1 MDPRKGPRIPMSR
14 RLLPALGALLAAA
27 VLAPAAWASITP
39 TMTLKQSG
47 TQAGSTVALQTGI
60 TFAPSSPS
68 TDSVR
73 NLTEILPPG
82 LLSNASI
89 NGGLCV
95 KTAPPPSG
103 LPPAACKIGTGSA
116 SIVVNGAL
124 STTQPLSLY
133 LVAPPR
139 RSDLA
144 GIANYL
150 NNTSAQL
157 GSTGDVSVRP
167 SGDPAGVGVDIGFKN
182 IPNSISFGGPPLK
195 LSVRMLRTTIS
206 RLRMPTSCPSP
217 AASYTVA
224 ASSYADSTLKTTS
237 APLEVTGC
245 SALKITPSFTVS
257 AVRDSG
263 DLGARVTADLEQPP
277 TANQATSSKVV
288 LTLPP
293 TVLSPNLVAVVA
305 GGILCTDPT
314 FASCKTIGTASSTS
328 RLYPTA
334 LKGKAY
340 LTGSL
345 VSPAIALV
353 FPPPFAIKLS
363 GAVNIVTG
371 STTFTGVPDLPL
383 TDLQVVLAGGSN
395 SVFTAACLLR
405 SGSASAAL
413 TSQNGDF
420 TVTAKAPFTVSNCP
434 SLPLAGGG
442 SRPSERTLN

>member
-1 MDPRKGPRIPMSR
+1 MRPSR
-14 RLLPALGALLAAA
+14 HALGGLAALVGVA
-27 VLAPAAWASITP
+27 VFVPSATAAITP
-39 TMTLKQSG
+39 AVALKQSG
-47 TQAGSTVALQTGI
+47 TQAGSTVALQTDI
-60 TFAPSSPS
+60 KFAPSSPS

-89 NGGLCV
+89 DGGLCV
-95 KTAPPPSG
+95 KTPPPPSG
-103 LPPAACKIGTGSA
+103 LPPAACKVGTGSA

-124 STTQPLSLY
+124 TTTQPLSLY

-157 GSTGDVSVRP
+157 GSTGVVSIRP
-167 SGDPAGVGVDIGFKN
+167 SGDPAGVGVDIGFRN

-195 LSVRMLRTTIS
+195 LSVKELRTTIS
-206 RLRMPTSCPSP
+206 KLRMPTSCPSP
-217 AASYTVA
+217 AANYTVT
-224 ASSYADSTLKTTS
+224 ASSWSDSTPKSTT
-237 APLEVTGC
+237 APLSVTGC
-245 SALKITPSFTVS
+245 SALKITPTFTVS
-257 AVRDSG
+257 AVRDSA
-263 DLGARVTADLEQPP
+263 DLGVRVTAKVDQPATP
-277 TANQATSSKVV
+277 NQATSSKVV

-293 TVLSPNLVAVVA
+293 TVLTPNLVAVVA

-314 FASCKTIGTASSTS
+314 FASCKTIGAASSTS
-328 RLYPTA
+328 PLYPTA

-345 VSPAIALV
+345 VSPAIALR
-353 FPPPFAIKLS
+353 FPPPFPLTLS

-383 TDLQVVLAGGSN
+383 TDLQVVLAGGSK
-395 SVFTAACLLR
+395 SAFTAPCLLQ
-405 SGSASAAL
+405 SGTASAAL

-420 TVTAKAPFTVSNCP
+420 TVTANDPFTVSNCP

-442 SRPSERTLN
+442 SRSSERTLN

>member
-1 MDPRKGPRIPMSR
+1 MSGR
-14 RLLPALGALLAAA
+14 PIAVLAAVMTAA
-27 VLAPAAWASITP
+27 VLAPGASASITP
-39 TMTLKQSG
+39 TMTLTQSG
-47 TQAGSTVALQTGI
+47 TQAGSTVALQTSI
-60 TFAPSSPS
+60 VFAPGSPS

-73 NLTEILPPG
+73 DLTEILPPG

-89 NGGLCV
+89 DGGLCL

-103 LPPAACKIGTGSA
+103 LPPVACKIGIGAA
-116 SIVVNGAL
+116 STVVNGVL

-150 NNTSAQL
+150 NNTSSQL

-195 LSVRMLRTTIS
+195 LSVKKLQTTIS
-206 RLRMPTSCPSP
+206 RLRMPTRCPSP
-217 AASYTVA
+217 TVNYTVTA
-224 ASSYADSTLKTTS
+224 NSYSDSTLKTTS
-237 APLEVTGC
+237 APLDVTGC

-257 AVRDSG
+257 AVRDPL
-263 DLGARVTADLEQPP
+263 DLGVRVATELKQPA

-314 FASCKTIGTASSTS
+314 FASCKTIGTASTTS
-328 RLYPTA
+328 PLYPTA

-353 FPPPFAIKLS
+353 FPPPFAVKLS

-383 TDLQVVLAGGSN
+383 TDLQVVLAGGSE

-405 SGSASAAL
+405 SGTASAVL

-420 TVTAKAPFTVSNCP
+420 TATAKAPFTVSNCP
-434 SLPLAGGG
+434 SLLLAGGG
-442 SRPSERTLN
+442 SRSSERTLN